1 MFPTGLAM
9 LWEPTDATGALRDRF
24 GFEDLAAASDWLR
37 THLAGSWDIAVESCE
52 RLMISGNQA
61 IAWLHTDC
69 GALVAKWSREESAF
83 TRLAAVSDLL
93 AALAA
98 RGQPVVEP
106 LATRDGRRRA
116 VLAHEA
122 IELSVVVQPVVVGDH
137 LDVTDPVAV
146 HAAGAALAGLHAAMA
161 GYADPRLKVSASPRT
176 LAWPDQ
182 TGPGHAHT
190 VRQRLR
196 AEFPLLPEL
205 DADPQLVHLDFRAA
219 NVLTA
224 RSQVTAVLDF
234 DDVGFDVCVS
244 DLAHAAVYLATLFT
258 DWSPTPAPVRVALV
272 AGYESVRALHESER
286 AWLPVLIRSKGIQA
300 IPPGDDPAGWASAV

>member
-93 AALAA
+93 AELAA

-116 VLAHEA
+116 VLVHEA
-122 IELSVVVQPVVVGDH
+122 IELSVVVQPVVAGDH
-137 LDVTDPVAV
+137 LDVTDPAAV
-146 HAAGAALAGLHAAMA
+146 HAAGAALARLHDAMA
-161 GYADPRLKVSASPRT
+161 GYTDPRLTDPVSPRALT
-176 LAWPDQ
+176 WPDGADPDR
-182 TGPGHAHT
+182 TT
-190 VRQRLR
+190 WQRLR
-196 AEFPLLPEL
+196 ADFPHLGEL
-205 DADPQLVHLDFRAA
+205 HADPQVVHFDFRAA

-258 DWSPTPAPVRVALV
+258 DWSPTPAPVRAALV